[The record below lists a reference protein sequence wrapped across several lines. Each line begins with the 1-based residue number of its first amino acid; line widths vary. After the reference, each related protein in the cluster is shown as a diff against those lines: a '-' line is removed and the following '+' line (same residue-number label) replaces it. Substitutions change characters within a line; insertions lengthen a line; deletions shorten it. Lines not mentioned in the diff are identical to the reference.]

1 MGDKP
6 FLKPPGKWIIAGA
19 VVLALGIGSAGVFHA
34 FQNQPAKTKSSL
46 SSSKKSRAIA
56 ALGRIEPAGQ
66 VVQVSG
72 PTGERILRLL
82 VKEGQQLEKAET
94 VAFLESYPERQAE
107 VQLAASRLIE
117 AQNRFIAERELGQAQ
132 QQEAR
137 TRRNQAENP
146 KVRELLAQDAIV
158 KRSKVEYE
166 QAQVNLKRYQYLQKQ
181 GAVSQQDLDDKELD
195 FRSKQQQL
203 NNEIATLAML
213 QEELRADSNNAKAQI
228 NSSTA
233 GTLRS
238 QAQID
243 LASAKSNLELAK
255 ARMARTI
262 IRAPQKGQVLKV
274 NVREGEA
281 IPAIS
286 NQASN
291 SQTGIIEMGNTS
303 QMYVVAEVYETDVN
317 KIQIGQSAKI
327 SSSVFKGEIEGTV
340 DKVGLT
346 IGKNDVVGTDPA
358 ANTDTRVVEVKIR
371 LNNSIAVSGL
381 TNLQVNVVIQPQE
394 V

>member
-1 MGDKP
+1 
-6 FLKPPGKWIIAGA
+6 
-19 VVLALGIGSAGVFHA
+19 LALGVGSAGVFHA
-34 FQNQPAKTKSSL
+34 FQNQPAKTDSSPA
-46 SSSKKSRAIA
+46 SKKSRAIA

-82 VKEGQQLEKAET
+82 VKEGQQLEQGET

-117 AQNRFIAERELGQAQ
+117 AQNQFMAERELGAAQ

-146 KVRELLAQDAIV
+146 KVRELLAQDAVV

-166 QAQVNLKRYQYLQKQ
+166 QAQVNLKRYEYLQEA

-228 NSSTA
+228 NSSNA

-255 ARMARTI
+255 ARMTRTI

-317 KIQIGQSAKI
+317 KIQIGQLAKI

-381 TNLQVNVVIQPQE
+381 TNLQVNVAIQPQE
-394 V
+394 G